1 MEINALV
8 LQLAALAG
16 FGALVAALVNIG
28 KQIGIVKD
36 GQAPTYSTGLNL
48 IGLVVL
54 FALKVF
60 APEVSVEGLDAT
72 AAQVAQLLTVAFGLI
87 VQLGGA
93 QFAHGLLRGV
103 PVVGKSFSK

>member
-16 FGALVAALVNIG
+16 FGALVAAIVNIG
-28 KQIGIVKD
+28 KQVGIVKD
-36 GQAPTYSTGLNL
+36 GQAPVFSTGINI

-60 APEVSVEGLDAT
+60 APDVSVEGLDAT
-72 AAQVAQLLTVAFGLI
+72 AAQIAQFLTVAFGLF

-93 QFAHGLLRGV
+93 RFAHDALRGV
-103 PVVGKSFSK
+103 PVIGKSYSN

>member
-16 FGALVAALVNIG
+16 FGGLVAALVNIG
-28 KQIGIVKD
+28 KQIGLVQD
-36 GQAPTYSTGLNL
+36 GQAQIYSTGLNL
-48 IGLVVL
+48 AGLVAL

-60 APEVSVEGLDAT
+60 APAVSVEGLDSI
-72 AAQVAQLLTVAFGLI
+72 AAQVAQFLTVAFGLF

-93 QFAHGLLRGV
+93 RFAHDVLRGV
-103 PVVGKSFSK
+103 PVIGKSYTK